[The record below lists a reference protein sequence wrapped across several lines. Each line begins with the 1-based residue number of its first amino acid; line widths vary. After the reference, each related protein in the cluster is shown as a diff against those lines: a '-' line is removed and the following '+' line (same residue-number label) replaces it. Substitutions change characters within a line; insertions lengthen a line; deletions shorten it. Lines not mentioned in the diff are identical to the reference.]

1 MDNVRSVEKID
12 EQGRAGRSRRPPG
25 KTVEL
30 VTEITHDV
38 PGERIAWRSVEGSQ
52 ITTAGEAMF
61 SDARAGPRDGRPA
74 GDDL

>member
-1 MDNVRSVEKID
+1 MDNVRSVEKVD
-12 EQGRAGRSRRPPG
+12 DKTSRWTIEAPAG

-52 ITTAGEAMF
+52 ITTAGEALF
-61 SDARAGPRDGRPA
+61 TRRARRAAGRSSSWS
-74 GDDL
+74 